1 MMMVMTVDMAQIEHY
16 LRGDDDGDDDDGDGD
31 GDDDGSFKRNLNT
44 FPENSMSP
52 IESSIC
58 SVAECCHSKTRVRRG
73 CMLVPTRD
81 SSIRSKGRTTNF
93 H

>member
-1 MMMVMTVDMAQIEHY
+1 MDTDNY
-16 LRGDDDGDDDDGDGD
+16 DGDDDGGGEDDDVDGD
-31 GDDDGSFKRNLNT
+31 GDDDGSFNRNPNT
-44 FPENSMSP
+44 FRKNSMSP